1 MKLWVSAW
9 FLLAAAPAWG
19 TGWAALEG
27 GRFTIWSSAPEPEA
41 RRALAGLEEMAD
53 GMEALWGPLP
63 EHAPAL
69 RAYLFADLAGL
80 RSMGAQGY
88 SKGFFQS
95 GPDYDAI
102 AAAAG
107 EAESIRALRH
117 EYVHRVLHRT
127 ARRLPQ
133 WLEEGLAELY
143 STLSRDRAHWLAGQP
158 IRSHIEFLRRARW
171 VDFAALERM
180 HLDEGLWFRADGVML
195 YYGQSWALA
204 HYLAI
209 ASPRASR
216 FQAFLDRL
224 MLGEDAASALEAEY
238 QMRPQDILREARA
251 RIEQGRFAVQ
261 RIAAAATA
269 PRPAARWRP
278 LDETEAAIPLA
289 ELAAATGHRPEDQQF
304 LDALRKAA
312 KGSPRAR
319 VRLGVLA
326 LRRGDK
332 NAAEAE
338 FRSAVQANVEEPVA
352 WFELAMLIRDR
363 QGPASEVRRLLERT
377 VELNPAHGE
386 ALYLLA
392 MDEHRA
398 GRTAAAVALLE
409 RAARALPR
417 QFAFREAL
425 ARVYAGLGRAA
436 EAREQAVAAQA
447 AARTADER
455 SMAEGLL
462 RELDRAAAP
471 RISGERK
478 PEVTI
483 PRGWLE
489 PRRDGEVQ
497 GVLTHVHCGDPV
509 VFEVLTA
516 NGPRRFRARPA
527 SLMVSG
533 RAQEEPFSCGGQ
545 TARPRV
551 AARFRSPD
559 WLVQLVFLDPSGN

>member
-1 MKLWVSAW
+1 MKVRVSAW

-27 GRFTIWSSAPEPEA
+27 GRFTIWTSAPEPET
-41 RRALAGLEEMAD
+41 RRALTGLEEMAD

-63 EHAPAL
+63 EHAPPL
-69 RAYLFADLAGL
+69 RVYLFADLAGL
-80 RSMGAQGY
+80 RSMGAQGF

-107 EAESIRALRH
+107 EADSIRALRH

-143 STLSRDRAHWLAGQP
+143 STLSRDRAHWLAGLP

-180 HLDEGLWFRADGVML
+180 HLDEGLWFSADGVML

-209 ASPRASR
+209 ASPRAAR

-224 MLGEDAASALEAEY
+224 MLGEDASAALEAEY

-261 RIAAAATA
+261 RIEATAAAA
-269 PRPAARWRP
+269 RPAARWRP

-332 NAAEAE
+332 SAAEAE
-338 FRSAVQANVEEPVA
+338 FRAAVNANVEEPAA

-436 EAREQAVAAQA
+436 AAREQAVAARA
-447 AARTADER
+447 AARTGNER
-455 SMAEGLL
+455 AMAEGLL
-462 RELDRAAAP
+462 RELDQAAAP

-509 VFEVLTA
+509 VFDVLTA
-516 NGPRRFRARPA
+516 EGQRRFRARPA

-533 RAQEEPFSCGGQ
+533 RPQDAPFSCGGQ
-545 TARPRV
+545 TARPRI
-551 AARFRSPD
+551 AARSRLPD

>member
-1 MKLWVSAW
+1 MNARALGW
-9 FLLAAAPAWG
+9 FLLAVTPVFASGWG
-19 TGWAALEG
+19 ALEG
-27 GRFTIWSSAPEPEA
+27 SRFTIWTSDSEPEA

-63 EHAPAL
+63 AHAPPL
-69 RAYLFADLAGL
+69 RVYLFGDLAGL

-107 EAESIRALRH
+107 EADSIRALRH

-143 STLSRDRAHWLAGQP
+143 STLSRDRAHWFAGQP
-158 IRSHIEFLRRARW
+158 IPSHIEFLRRARW

-209 ASPRASR
+209 ASPRAAH

-224 MLGEDAASALEAEY
+224 MRGEEAAAALEAEY
-238 QMRPQDILREARA
+238 RMRPQDLLREARA
-251 RIEQGRFAVQ
+251 RVQQGRFAVQ
-261 RIAAAATA
+261 RIEAPAPA
-269 PRPAARWRP
+269 PRTEARWRP
-278 LDETEAAIPLA
+278 LDEAEAAIPLA
-289 ELAAATGHRPEDQQF
+289 ELAAATGYRPEDQLF

-332 NAAEAE
+332 SAAEAE
-338 FRSAVQANVEEPVA
+338 FRAAVNANVEEPAA

-398 GRTAAAVALLE
+398 GRTGVAVALLE

-425 ARVYAGLGRAA
+425 ARVYAGLGRAH

-455 SMAEGLL
+455 AMAKGLL
-462 RELDRAAAP
+462 RELDQAAAP
-471 RISGERK
+471 RISSQRK
-478 PEVTI
+478 PEVTT

-489 PRRDGEVQ
+489 PARDGEVQ

-516 NGPRRFRARPA
+516 EGSRRFRAQPA
-527 SLMVSG
+527 RLMVSG
-533 RAQEEPFSCGGQ
+533 RPQDAPFSCGEQ

-559 WLVQLVFLDPSGN
+559 RLVQLVFLDPSGN